1 MTDLIEIHI
10 IELPKIKKC
19 KETYL
24 QDELAQWMLFLNNPN
39 DKEVENIMKQN
50 EPIKEAMVKLR
61 EISEDD
67 ELRRVAQLRQKAIMD
82 EKAIKQRAIEVGL
95 EEGIQKGIQKGI
107 QEGMQKGLQKGLE
120 KGIEKGMEKGIE
132 KEKIEIAKK
141 LLAKHIDI
149 ATIAEVTSLS
159 IKNIQKLSSS
169 N

>member
-24 QDELAQWMLFLNNPN
+24 QDELTQWMLFLNNPN

-95 EEGIQKGIQKGI
+95 EEG
-107 QEGMQKGLQKGLE
+107 MQKGLQKGLE
-120 KGIEKGMEKGIE
+120 KGIEKGMEKGIEKGIE

>member
-50 EPIKEAMVKLR
+50 EPIKEAMLKLR

-95 EEGIQKGIQKGI
+95 EEGIQKGI

>member
-1 MTDLIEIHI
+1 
-10 IELPKIKKC
+10 
-19 KETYL
+19 
-24 QDELAQWMLFLNNPN
+24 
-39 DKEVENIMKQN
+39 
-50 EPIKEAMVKLR
+50 
-61 EISEDD
+61 
-67 ELRRVAQLRQKAIMD
+67 
-82 EKAIKQRAIEVGL
+82 
-95 EEGIQKGIQKGI
+95 
-107 QEGMQKGLQKGLE
+107 MQKGLQKGLE

>member
-120 KGIEKGMEKGIE
+120 KDIEKGMEKGIE

-141 LLAKHIDI
+141 LLAKHIDS

-159 IKNIQKLSSS
+159 IEYIEKIV
-169 N
+169 

>member
-95 EEGIQKGIQKGI
+95 EEG
-107 QEGMQKGLQKGLE
+107 MQKGLQKGLE

-159 IKNIQKLSSS
+159 IKNIQKLSS

>member
-95 EEGIQKGIQKGI
+95 EEG
-107 QEGMQKGLQKGLE
+107 MQKGLQKGLE